1 MKVILLAIGALTL
14 AILLVSVAPSATS
27 QNANSSTTSQNANSS
42 STSKN
47 TSRPGQ
53 RTSQER
59 KVIELKAAKGTTSHG
74 EGDPNIKDDKQT
86 NPINAKKDAPSSKGG
101 PRTRGGGNC
110 EVRLDNWTNYLI
122 KIYVDGIY
130 RGVLDRYGDAVV
142 YVGVG
147 ETRVYARADFDD
159 GSYLYWGP
167 KTYDCGSN
175 QYIYFKM
182 TE

>member
-1 MKVILLAIGALTL
+1 MKASLLSISGLVL
-14 AILLVSVAPSATS
+14 AVLLVSTVALS
-27 QNANSSTTSQNANSS
+27 QNSKSSKPQGKSQKA
-42 STSKN
+42 
-47 TSRPGQ
+47 
-53 RTSQER
+53 
-59 KVIELKAAKGTTSHG
+59 IELKATKAPASRGSEPDANVK
-74 EGDPNIKDDKQT
+74 NDKQT
-86 NPINAKKDAPSSKGG
+86 NDPSAKGTPPSSKGG
-101 PRTRGGGNC
+101 NATRGGGNC

-147 ETRVYARADFDD
+147 ETRVYGRADFDD

-167 KTYDCGSN
+167 KTYDCGAN

>member
-1 MKVILLAIGALTL
+1 MKASLLSISGLVL
-14 AILLVSVAPSATS
+14 AVLLVSTAVVS
-27 QNANSSTTSQNANSS
+27 QNSS
-42 STSKN
+42 SSPQDK
-47 TSRPGQ
+47 
-53 RTSQER
+53 SQ
-59 KVIELKAAKGTTSHG
+59 KVIELKATKAPASRGSKP
-74 EGDPNIKDDKQT
+74 DANIKNDKQT
-86 NPINAKKDAPSSKGG
+86 NDPNAKGTPPSSKGG
-101 PRTRGGGNC
+101 GATRGGGNC

-130 RGVLDRYGDAVV
+130 RGVLDRYGNAVV

-147 ETRVYARADFDD
+147 ETRVYGRADFDD